1 MEKQLPP
8 APAELKLVNKKSS
21 KERSSSRSLSN
32 EEKPSKDKKEK
43 LDINGNSVQGRW
55 HKSEHD
61 RFIEAIKKF
70 GKDWKS
76 VEQYIE
82 TRSGSQIRSHAQ
94 KFFNRIIKKYEIDK
108 TEVIN
113 FIQNS
118 YDSEQSSTS
127 ATPQKKKKTDKDGE
141 TTVPQ
146 DYKPILPLMKKQD
159 SNYENKTKN
168 ESPRQPGTTKK
179 GAENGHG
186 GKDQDL
192 THSLSNDMSIQSAN
206 DEQNEHRRPI
216 MGIVILCSL
225 EQPNEYTTESSAD
238 LRRRTKCREYEYSD
252 LEISGVQRMT
262 YATFLTNFTKKIEQ
276 VKHLDI
282 NYGYRANGA
291 GDEYYNGYYGR

>member
-1 MEKQLPP
+1 MEKTQSSGQS
-8 APAELKLVNKKSS
+8 ETKLSKKKSN
-21 KERSSSRSLSN
+21 KDRSSSQSVSN
-32 EEKPSKDKKEK
+32 DDKPQKDKKEK
-43 LDINGNSVQGRW
+43 LDANGNSVQGRW

-127 ATPQKKKKTDKDGE
+127 VTPQKKKKTDKDG
-141 TTVPQ
+141 TDGMASL
-146 DYKPILPLMKKQD
+146 DYKPIIPVIKKQD
-159 SNYENKTKN
+159 STHENKLKN
-168 ESPRQPGTTKK
+168 ESPRQPGTAKK

-186 GKDQDL
+186 AGGKDQEL
-192 THSLSNDMSIQSAN
+192 THSVSNDMSIQSAN
-206 DEQNEHRRPI
+206 EEHADHRRPV
-216 MGIVILCSL
+216 MG
-225 EQPNEYTTESSAD
+225 
-238 LRRRTKCREYEYSD
+238 
-252 LEISGVQRMT
+252 
-262 YATFLTNFTKKIEQ
+262 NFE
-276 VKHLDI
+276 
-282 NYGYRANGA
+282 
-291 GDEYYNGYYGR
+291 